1 MSILTVADI
10 LQAALKLP
18 RSDRELIARELW
30 DSMPPPGALS
40 EDDPGFFEEL
50 DRRREAL
57 RSGADPGM
65 DAFEAVGEIEA
76 ELDSQGGR

>member
-1 MSILTVADI
+1 MSNITVADI

-30 DSMPPPGALS
+30 DSVPADGLLS
-40 EDDPGFFEEL
+40 EDDAGFFEEL

-57 RSGADPGM
+57 RSGDDPGS
-65 DAFEAVGEIEA
+65 DAFEAVRQIEA
-76 ELDSQGGR
+76 EFDRQVGR